1 MTTPGWVSQSSSNSF
16 TTGLL
21 IGCVLAIPA
30 SILAIVGF
38 FIYVVTANTEPFLT
52 IYGVLSIIK
61 DAAFY
66 LGAFLLVTIFF
77 LKKWPA
83 LNTNQKII
91 AVALLGLAF
100 LMLSTTLEDHP
111 QWALGLIVIGFTLI
125 VGALAVQLFRWFNAP
140 PHFSAIAGLIKNQKY
155 AEALPLLNESIQRQP
170 HRWETH
176 YLRAG
181 VYNALIDWA
190 AAEQDARTGITLWP
204 DKSEFYEILAS
215 LLIQQSRYTEA
226 ISQLEPLI
234 NKWPYNGNLPAFIG
248 KAYYRLGNYAD
259 SAKWSDLAQQK
270 ALQPRVRNL
279 TANYYLASSLEKLG
293 QLDPAH
299 QVYQR
304 MAAYKQIAPELEIYS
319 NSSTTEG
326 NLMATDIAEIKRRL
340 GITQAEPS

>member
-1 MTTPGWVSQSSSNSF
+1 MATSGRVNQSSSSSF

-21 IGCVLAIPA
+21 IGCALAIPA

-38 FIYVVTANTEPFLT
+38 FIYVITANTEPFRT
-52 IYGVLSIIK
+52 IYGVLSVIK

-66 LGAFLLVTIFF
+66 LGILLLVTIFF
-77 LKKWPA
+77 FKKWPV
-83 LNTNQKII
+83 LNTNQKIMAI
-91 AVALLGLAF
+91 ALFGLAF

-111 QWALGLIVIGFTLI
+111 QGALGLIIIGFTLI
-125 VGALAVQLFRWFNAP
+125 LGTLAVQLFRWVNAP
-140 PHFSAIAGLIKNQKY
+140 PHYFVIARLIKNQKY

-181 VYNALIDWA
+181 VYNALMDLA
-190 AAEQDARTGITLWP
+190 AAEQEARTGITIWP
-204 DKSEFYEILAS
+204 DKPEFYEILAS
-215 LLIQQSRYTEA
+215 SLIQQSRYTEA
-226 ISQLEPLI
+226 ISQLEPVI
-234 NKWPYNGNLPAFIG
+234 NKWPSNGNIPAFIG

-293 QLDPAH
+293 QIEPAH
-299 QVYQR
+299 RVYQR
-304 MAAYKQIAPELEIYS
+304 MTAYKQIVPELEIYS
-319 NSSTTEG
+319 NSSTAEG
-326 NLMATDIAEIKRRL
+326 ELMATDVAEIKRQL
-340 GITQAEPS
+340 GITQAESN